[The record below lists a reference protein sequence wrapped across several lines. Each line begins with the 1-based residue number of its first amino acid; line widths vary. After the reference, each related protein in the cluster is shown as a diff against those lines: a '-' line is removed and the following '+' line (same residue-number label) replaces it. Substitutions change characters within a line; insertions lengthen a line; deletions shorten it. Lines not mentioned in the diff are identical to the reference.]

1 MPERAR
7 RPRRQRPGK
16 TSRRPTQGGWRGRLA
31 GRRRTTK
38 KAAAPR
44 SRSAYTGRAVILAV
58 ALASVMLA
66 LALPLKVFVSQ
77 RHAISR
83 LEEQT
88 RQQQARVDALKAE
101 QQRWN
106 DPAYVAAQARER
118 LHFVK
123 PGETAYIVLGDPAPA
138 PRTTAPA
145 TAAASTSPW
154 YTQLWRSVQLADHP
168 AAAKKPAR
176 R

>member
-1 MPERAR
+1 
-7 RPRRQRPGK
+7 
-16 TSRRPTQGGWRGRLA
+16 
-31 GRRRTTK
+31 
-38 KAAAPR
+38 
-44 SRSAYTGRAVILAV
+44 
-58 ALASVMLA
+58 MLA

-83 LEEQT
+83 LQEQT
-88 RQQQARVDALKAE
+88 QQQQSRVDALKAE

-106 DPAYVAAQARER
+106 DPAYIAAQARER

-123 PGETAYIVLGDPAPA
+123 PGETAYIVLGDPAPG
-138 PRTTAPA
+138 PSGTAPA
-145 TAAASTSPW
+145 KAATTTSKAPW

-168 AAAKKPAR
+168 AAKKPAR